1 MFNKHIYFGNIV
13 EDKKIKINLKFK
25 LKAIG
30 LYKSKEDK
38 NDIIN
43 ILVQNC
49 VEDDDYVEKNDSFDE
64 NEDKNRYII
73 IKFNDE
79 KIKEE
84 ISQKINEKI
93 LSNNNEDRIAFDT
106 YFNEINNNIKDK
118 KEDEEDF

>member
-1 MFNKHIYFGNIV
+1 M
-13 EDKKIKINLKFK
+13 
-25 LKAIG
+25 
-30 LYKSKEDK
+30 
-38 NDIIN
+38 
-43 ILVQNC
+43 C
-49 VEDDDYVEKNDSFDE
+49 E
-64 NEDKNRYII
+64 NENKNKYII